1 MENTADTQALHN
13 LLDHIGLQQY
23 FQVLLDN
30 GFDDWPTVLDI
41 TEADLAAM
49 GFKLGHRRTLQRE
62 IATFRGHSRTI
73 ALPIEWGVD
82 VERIP
87 PSRTDSTNSVT
98 SNSPAETPATDPTQ
112 QQPATSG
119 QKRKY
124 RRHPKPDENAPR
136 RPKTAYGWK
145 TRPQILIGRMLTV

>member
-1 MENTADTQALHN
+1 MTTTTDSQTLHD
-13 LLDHIGLQQY
+13 LLNRIGLQQY

-62 IATFRGHSRTI
+62 IATFRGYSRTA

-82 VERIP
+82 NERALLG
-87 PSRTDSTNSVT
+87 RADSSSVK
-98 SNSPAETPATDPTQ
+98 SNSPSETPPGSQTPQ
-112 QQPATSG
+112 QQPQQQQQQQAVGG

-145 TRPQILIGRMLTV
+145 LP